1 MKKTEN
7 SYNRFL
13 SGDDEALDEI
23 IRDYIDGLIFYLYSI
38 IGDIQKA
45 EDFAIDTFIKLYT
58 ERPGIVKKCAVGE
71 YPKSGIDRYQA
82 A

>member
-45 EDFAIDTFIKLYT
+45 EDFAIDTLRSVNYICHFSIFKKEIQALRYEQQT
-58 ERPGIVKKCAVGE
+58 E
-71 YPKSGIDRYQA
+71 KSK
-82 A
+82 